1 MSDIELASATR
12 KSGGSR
18 DEEQGATEEH
28 EPTTAF
34 HALPD
39 TGTAQGVG
47 LDGKDGSEYL
57 SDAHNPLPSL
67 WLTDARK
74 RTLVTCMYMSVC
86 TILGCLL
93 RIALAQLFGEGCKNP
108 GSIGWLAAG
117 EPLCITDI
125 GRVTR
130 EGGVIFA
137 DLPANLLGSFI
148 MGMMQT
154 CAVLGLPKNMPIPW
168 MRASSSFQKWDILHL
183 AIRTGFC
190 GSLTTFSSW
199 NSEMVIMIYGVGNN
213 RRTQIGLALFGYLIG
228 VETALGS
235 FVFGKSIAI
244 WIYNRVNPSLHEEAV
259 ASRAKEAR
267 GMHINRNLPDFER
280 RYLPQLG
287 MDMEYYDPD
296 VLELLERWRA
306 TTAECRLITS
316 DDLASLIDVETKVL
330 VHGEPVSDDAR
341 EKAERLGWD
350 VKALEAWVIGKKV
363 NATDDILAGDEKPL
377 YEQMRV
383 AVPIF
388 AVAIGLL
395 IFGIAVCNDDT
406 AVSITYRTM
415 WYSCLLAPLGSIL
428 RWKLSAFNGKLT
440 LRDSWTWI
448 PAGTLAANL
457 IACIISITMIAVEL
471 VLHSSDSEWV
481 QLTLLAIKIGI
492 AGSLSTVSTFISEV
506 HGLMKS
512 TDSQY
517 SGRKGYKYILLTLLI
532 CCSVCTAIYGWIVY
546 VIGDGGNYQ
555 EY

>member
-1 MSDIELASATR
+1 MSDIELASPTR
-12 KSGGSR
+12 RSGGSK
-18 DEEQGATEEH
+18 DEEQGAVADAELN
-28 EPTTAF
+28 EPTSAF

-39 TGTAQGVG
+39 TGTAEGVG
-47 LDGKDGSEYL
+47 LDQEY
-57 SDAHNPLPSL
+57 SSPFSPSSC

-74 RTLVTCMYMSVC
+74 TTLVTCMYMSVC
-86 TILGCLL
+86 AVLGCLL
-93 RIALAQLFGEGCKNP
+93 RIAMAQLFGEGCKNP

-168 MRASSSFQKWDILHL
+168 MKASSSFQNWDILHL

-213 RRTQIGLALFGYLIG
+213 RRTQVGLAIFGYVIG
-228 VETALGS
+228 IETALGS
-235 FVFGKSIAI
+235 FVFGKCIAT

-259 ASRAKEAR
+259 ATREREAK
-267 GMHINRNLPDFER
+267 GVHINRNLPDFER

-287 MDMEYYDPD
+287 MDLEYHDPD
-296 VLELLERWRA
+296 VLRLLERWRA
-306 TTAECRLITS
+306 TTSESRLITS
-316 DDLASLIDVETKVL
+316 DDLPLLIAVETRVL
-330 VHGEPVSDDAR
+330 VHGELSDEDR
-341 EKAERLGWD
+341 ENAERLGWD
-350 VKALEAWVIGKKV
+350 IKALEAWVVGKKT
-363 NATDDILAGDEKPL
+363 NTIDDILKGDEKPR
-377 YEQMRV
+377 YEQMHV

-388 AVAIGLL
+388 TLTIGLL

-415 WYSCLLAPLGSIL
+415 WYSCLLAPIGALL
-428 RWKLSAFNGKLT
+428 RWKLSAWNGRLPG
-440 LRDSWTWI
+440 SWSWV

-457 IACIISITMIAVEL
+457 IACIISITMIAIEL
-471 VLHSSDSEWV
+471 VLHANDSNWL

-492 AGSLSTVSTFISEV
+492 AGCLSTVSTFISEV
-506 HGLMKS
+506 NGLMKS

-517 SGRKGYKYILLTLLI
+517 SGRKGYKYILLTLLV
-532 CCSVCTAIYGWIVY
+532 CCSICVGIYGWIVY
-546 VIGDGGNYQ
+546 FIGDGGNHQDY
-555 EY
+555 